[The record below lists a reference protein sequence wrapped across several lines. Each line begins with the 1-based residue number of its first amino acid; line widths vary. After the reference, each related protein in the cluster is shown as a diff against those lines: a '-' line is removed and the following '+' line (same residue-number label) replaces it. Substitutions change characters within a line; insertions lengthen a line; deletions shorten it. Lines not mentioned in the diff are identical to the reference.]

1 MKWFSLSS
9 TEAKSYGP
17 LTELSISDK
26 VNESVQSEDKKAN
39 MYCLGNVYSL
49 RFGSEKP
56 IHAELNEPAVYESI
70 YCDEEIYS
78 AIGIEGSIAID
89 IALAKRGTEAVVES
103 FYSVMK
109 SQQSIGNQTNDTLAL
124 R

>member
-9 TEAKSYGP
+9 TEEAKFYGP

-39 MYCLGNVYSL
+39 TYYLGNVYSL

-56 IHAELNEPAVYESI
+56 IHAELNKPAVYESI

-78 AIGIEGSIAID
+78 AIGIEGAIAID
-89 IALAKRGTEAVVES
+89 IALAKGINSNCLSAFITV
-103 FYSVMK
+103 
-109 SQQSIGNQTNDTLAL
+109 
-124 R
+124 

>member
-1 MKWFSLSS
+1 MIHIL
-9 TEAKSYGP
+9 GQ
-17 LTELSISDK
+17 LK

-39 MYCLGNVYSL
+39 TYCLGNVYSL

-89 IALAKRGTEAVVES
+89 IALAKGGTEAVVES

>member
-9 TEAKSYGP
+9 TEEAKSYGP

-39 MYCLGNVYSL
+39 TYCLGNVYSL

-56 IHAELNEPAVYESI
+56 IHAQLNEPAVYEST
-70 YCDEEIYS
+70 YCDEGIYS
-78 AIGIEGSIAID
+78 TIGIEGSIAIH
-89 IALAKRGTEAVVES
+89 LSGKYVT
-103 FYSVMK
+103 
-109 SQQSIGNQTNDTLAL
+109 TNTVFNLGPP
-124 R
+124 